1 MCIDFH
7 AINALQPKV
16 VKADSKVKGN
26 LTLHPLPNIDQ
37 LYIKLRG
44 AKVYSTLDL
53 RSGYYH
59 IELGKGFHT
68 KTAFVTPFGKYE
80 FNMVPFGLAQ
90 APAYFQVLISKV
102 LKGLHSF
109 TMAYLD
115 DIIIFS
121 KDKEEHLEHLRIIFQ
136 HLKEA
141 GLKLKRSK
149 CDFIKRH
156 IQYLG
161 HLISQ
166 DGIQPLPEKLESIRD
181 MPASRNP
188 KEIKQFL
195 GLAGYYHKFVP
206 RFSDLSRPL
215 TWLTHKDVLF
225 EWTKECQAVLQ
236 MLKDA
241 LCEHPILRYPDPAK
255 PYVLFTDA
263 SKYAWAGVLTQV
275 YDEVDESTPS
285 SDGTKTIRMVHHPTT
300 YVSGLFRG
308 SQLNW
313 AALTK
318 EAYAI
323 CLSVRKLSFYLTS
336 ADVLIRSDHLPL
348 KRFLHR
354 NTQNIKV
361 DNWAVELETYSLKF
375 EYIQG
380 IKNTLADTLSQL
392 IIINPDVELPE
403 EKPGQEFGYNFLK
416 DLPLI
421 EVGEIIV
428 EGVEIKP
435 DPDTFL
441 KNIDLTLPLKP
452 EALKALQAQD
462 TRIIHLMNQLKV
474 GDLDANVYLME
485 DGILRCRIVESTGN
499 EF

>member
-1 MCIDFH
+1 MCIDFC

-26 LTLHPLPNIDQ
+26 LTLHLLPNIDQ
-37 LYIKLRG
+37 LYAKLRG
-44 AKVYSTLDL
+44 AKVYTTLDL

-59 IELGKGFHT
+59 IELGKGSHA

-90 APAYFQVLISKV
+90 APTYFQVLISKV

-109 TMAYLD
+109 AMAYLD

-121 KDKEEHLEHLRIIFQ
+121 KDEEEHLEHLRIIFQ

-181 MPASRNP
+181 MPAPRNP

-225 EWTKECQAVLQ
+225 EWTKECQAVFQ

-255 PYVLFTDA
+255 PYVLFMDA
-263 SKYAWAGVLTQV
+263 SKYAWAGVLTQA
-275 YDEVDESTPS
+275 YDEVDELTPS
-285 SDGTKTIRMVHHPTT
+285 SDGTKKIRMVHHPTT

-323 CLSVRKLSFYLTS
+323 YLSVRKLSFYLTG

-354 NTQNIKV
+354 NTRNIKV

-380 IKNTLADTLSQL
+380 IKNTLADTLS
-392 IIINPDVELPE
+392 
-403 EKPGQEFGYNFLK
+403 
-416 DLPLI
+416 
-421 EVGEIIV
+421 
-428 EGVEIKP
+428 
-435 DPDTFL
+435 
-441 KNIDLTLPLKP
+441 
-452 EALKALQAQD
+452 
-462 TRIIHLMNQLKV
+462 
-474 GDLDANVYLME
+474 
-485 DGILRCRIVESTGN
+485 
-499 EF
+499 

>member
-16 VKADSKVKGN
+16 VKADSKAKGN

-37 LYIKLRG
+37 LYTKLRG
-44 AKVYSTLDL
+44 AKVYTTLDL

-59 IELGKGFHT
+59 IKLGKGSRA

-90 APAYFQVLISKV
+90 APTYFQALISKV

-109 TMAYLD
+109 AMAYLD

-121 KDKEEHLEHLRIIFQ
+121 KDEEEHLEHLRIIFQ

-149 CDFIKRH
+149 CNFIKRH

-166 DGIQPLPEKLESIRD
+166 DGIQPLLEKLESIRD
-181 MPASRNP
+181 MPAPRNP

-225 EWTKECQAVLQ
+225 EWTKECQAVFQ

-255 PYVLFTDA
+255 PYVLFMDA
-263 SKYAWAGVLTQV
+263 SKYAWAGVLTQA
-275 YDEVDESTPS
+275 YDEVDELTPS
-285 SDGTKTIRMVHHPTT
+285 SDGTKKIRMVHHPTA

-323 CLSVRKLSFYLTS
+323 YLSVRKLSFYLTS

-380 IKNTLADTLSQL
+380 IKNTLADTLS
-392 IIINPDVELPE
+392 
-403 EKPGQEFGYNFLK
+403 
-416 DLPLI
+416 
-421 EVGEIIV
+421 
-428 EGVEIKP
+428 
-435 DPDTFL
+435 
-441 KNIDLTLPLKP
+441 
-452 EALKALQAQD
+452 
-462 TRIIHLMNQLKV
+462 H
-474 GDLDANVYLME
+474 
-485 DGILRCRIVESTGN
+485 
-499 EF
+499 